1 MHLAAAEGCYQV
13 LEWLMES
20 GADVNQLDR
29 FKRTPL
35 EDAVKANSTVVAKL
49 LMSRGGRI
57 WEGDRYVELEQSTL
71 ANRMGFAATKR
82 LWDLS
87 PEWEIDRDSLEILD
101 KLGEGEFGVV
111 HRARWAGTLVAA
123 KLLKGSSE
131 IYVGDFQA
139 EIETLRNVHHPNA
152 VQFLGACTRS
162 EPYVLVTELM
172 AGGSLAD
179 AFLLPQAFTQR
190 RALEIALD
198 AARGL
203 AYLHHSRHPA
213 LIHRDLKPGN
223 LMLAGSLWQTREQL
237 AFDSGVCKI
246 ADFGLSK
253 TLPTQKLARGEDLI
267 SGTYKLTGETGSY
280 RYMAPEVFRH
290 EPYNSSVDVYSYAMI
305 VYQLFEHAPPFVG
318 MDAVAAARA
327 ASTSHT
333 RPSFV
338 RLKEPKQLNAEIREL
353 IARCWAP
360 NPDDRPGFR
369 EVCAVLE
376 GIIVRAPSKGKHP
389 RGNGGLPAEA
399 IAAAA
404 AAAAAGGPTGGHGT
418 AAAAAGAKGAAGATG
433 ATNGAGGAP
442 TPQAPPG
449 GADCCTVA

>member
-1 MHLAAAEGCYQV
+1 MHLAAAEGCYQI

-49 LMSRGGRI
+49 LMSRGGKI
-57 WEGDRYVELEQSTL
+57 WEGDRYVDLEQSTL

-123 KLLKGSSE
+123 KLLKGSNE
-131 IYVGDFQA
+131 IYIGDFQA

-253 TLPTQKLARGEDLI
+253 TLPTKKLATGEDLI
-267 SGTYKLTGETGSY
+267 TGTYKLTGETGSY

-305 VYQLFEHAPPFVG
+305 VYQLFEHAPPYAGV
-318 MDAVAAARA
+318 DAVSAARA
-327 ASTSHT
+327 ASTSNT

-338 RLKEPKQLNAEIREL
+338 RLKEPKPLNNEIRDL
-353 IARCWAP
+353 ISRCWAP

-376 GIIVRAPSKGKHP
+376 GIVIRAPKGKHQ
-389 RGNGGLPAEA
+389 RGNGGLPADAAAAAA

-404 AAAAAGGPTGGHGT
+404 GGKGT
-418 AAAAAGAKGAAGATG
+418 AAAGAKGAAPAAPAT
-433 ATNGAGGAP
+433 P
-442 TPQAPPG
+442 VPQAPPG